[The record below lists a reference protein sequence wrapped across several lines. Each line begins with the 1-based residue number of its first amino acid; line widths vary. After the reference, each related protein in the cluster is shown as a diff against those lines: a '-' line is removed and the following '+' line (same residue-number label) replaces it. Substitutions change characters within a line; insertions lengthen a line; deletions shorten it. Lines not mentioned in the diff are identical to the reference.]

1 MKKLLIVLVTG
12 FLLSACQQEQR
23 YTQQSPEIDSVKSL
37 FELYNSG
44 DFDGQKAFYA
54 DTAKLYYNVPESKP
68 STIDQIISIQK
79 EEVAPFSAYSIDFT
93 DDGVEMVLTDK
104 GETWVNLWGVWKAT
118 MAANGQTFEIP
129 VHSTFQFV
137 DGKIVKELG
146 YWDNSSVAMA
156 FMELEAAEKAAS
168 DTTASN

>member
-1 MKKLLIVLVTG
+1 MKKLLIVLLTG

-23 YTQQSPEIDSVKSL
+23 YTQQSAEIDSVKSL

-54 DTAKLYYNVPESKP
+54 DTAKLYYNVPESQP
-68 STIDQIISIQK
+68 STVDQIISIQK
-79 EEVAPFSAYSIDFT
+79 EEVAPFSAYSIEYT
-93 DDGVEMVLTDK
+93 DDAVEMVLTDK

-118 MAANGQTFEIP
+118 IAGTDKSFEIP

-137 DGKIVKELG
+137 DGKIVKEFG
-146 YWDNSSVAMA
+146 YWDNSPVVAA
-156 FMELEAAEKAAS
+156 FTELEAAQNAAS

>member
-23 YTQQSPEIDSVKSL
+23 YTQQSAEIDSVKSL

-54 DTAKLYYNVPESKP
+54 DTAKLFYNVPESKP

-79 EEVAPFSAYSIDFT
+79 EEVAPCSPNLPTCPRKMIPRAST
-93 DDGVEMVLTDK
+93 PNAVVL
-104 GETWVNLWGVWKAT
+104 GAG
-118 MAANGQTFEIP
+118 P
-129 VHSTFQFV
+129 
-137 DGKIVKELG
+137 
-146 YWDNSSVAMA
+146 
-156 FMELEAAEKAAS
+156 
-168 DTTASN
+168 